1 LRLRIVGISASPRRA
16 NTEILVKTAL
26 EAAKINAEVETVYV
40 SLANK
45 KISGCINCGACL
57 SKGKCI
63 IDDDWAETFDALI
76 NPIPNGVI
84 LGAPVYFFNLNSQ
97 ARAFMERATSLIKG
111 WFYKEAVSQ
120 PPDWSRTV
128 AGAIAVGADRHG
140 GQEHAISSILHW
152 LLINNFVCVG
162 GSHVGYIGAP
172 AWLSGNRG
180 RDGVTKDTDIGM
192 EAARIVGERV
202 ATTALLLAAGQ
213 EASKVDSM

>member
-1 LRLRIVGISASPRRA
+1 MRLRIVGISASPRRA

-140 GQEHAISSILHW
+140 GQEHVISSI
-152 LLINNFVCVG
+152 C
-162 GSHVGYIGAP
+162 IGF
-172 AWLSGNRG
+172 
-180 RDGVTKDTDIGM
+180 D
-192 EAARIVGERV
+192 
-202 ATTALLLAAGQ
+202 
-213 EASKVDSM
+213 